1 MNSMNK
7 AMTISYEVGNNL
19 YLNLTNKCPCACT
32 FCIRNN
38 ADGAYGSDPLWL
50 EHEPSIDEIKADLSK
65 RDIASYDEIVFCGYG
80 EPTERLE
87 TLLETAGFLR
97 SIKGCPVL
105 RINTNGLGD
114 LIHGRSIAEELCS
127 ALDVVSVSLNA
138 GTKDEYMAVT
148 RPKFPEAFEAMQKFT
163 ADCVKTGKAKVMM
176 SVVDVIPPEQIEA
189 SREIAEKL
197 GAVLRVRTY
206 DE

>member
-1 MNSMNK
+1 MK

-19 YLNLTNKCPCACT
+19 YLNFTNQCPCACT

-50 EHEPSIDEIKADLSK
+50 EHEPSMDEILADLQKRELSK
-65 RDIASYDEIVFCGYG
+65 YSEIVFCGYG
-80 EPTERLE
+80 EPTCRLDV
-87 TLLETAGFLR
+87 LIETAEWLR
-97 SIKGCPVL
+97 SKANGVKL

-114 LIHGRSIAEELCS
+114 LINGRSIAEELCS
-127 ALDVVSVSLNA
+127 VIDIISISLNA

-148 RPKFPEAFEAMQKFT
+148 RPKFENAWEAMQKFT
-163 ADCVKTGKAKVMM
+163 ADCVKIGSSEVVM
-176 SVVDVIPPEQIEA
+176 SVVDVISAEQINA
-189 SREIAEKL
+189 ARTVAESL
-197 GAVLRVRTY
+197 GAKLRVRKY

>member
-1 MNSMNK
+1 MKK

-19 YLNLTNKCPCACT
+19 YINITNKCPCACT

-50 EHEPSIDEIKADLSK
+50 EHEPSLQEIFADFEK
-65 RDIASYDEIVFCGYG
+65 RDIKKYDEIVFCGYG

-87 TLLETAGFLR
+87 TLIKSAEYLR
-97 SIKGCPVL
+97 KKSDCPKL

-114 LIHGRSIAEELCS
+114 LINEKSIAEDICKVM
-127 ALDVVSVSLNA
+127 DTVSVSLNA

-148 RPKFPEAFEAMQKFT
+148 RPKYENAFEAMQKFT
-163 ADCVKTGKAKVMM
+163 SDCVKTENAKVIM
-176 SVVDVIPPEQIEA
+176 SVVDVIPTEQIEA
-189 SREIAEKL
+189 SRQICEKI
-197 GAVLRVRTY
+197 GATLRIRKY

>member
-1 MNSMNK
+1 MKK
-7 AMTISYEVGNNL
+7 AMTISYEVGDNL
-19 YLNLTNKCPCACT
+19 YLNFTNKCPCACT

-50 EHEPSIDEIKADLSK
+50 EHEPTLDEIWADLDK
-65 RDIASYDEIVFCGYG
+65 RDLTKYGEIVFCGYG

-87 TLLETAGFLR
+87 TLLEVARELKKR
-97 SIKGCPVL
+97 PGCPVL

-114 LIHGRSIAEELCS
+114 LVNGRSIAAELCE
-127 ALDVVSVSLNA
+127 ALDVISVSLNA
-138 GTKDEYMAVT
+138 GTKEEYLKVT

-163 ADCVKTGKAKVMM
+163 ADCVKTGNAQVMM
-176 SVVDVIPPEQIEA
+176 SVVDVIPQA
-189 SREIAEKL
+189 EIDAARQVAESL
-197 GAVLRVRTY
+197 GAKLRVREY